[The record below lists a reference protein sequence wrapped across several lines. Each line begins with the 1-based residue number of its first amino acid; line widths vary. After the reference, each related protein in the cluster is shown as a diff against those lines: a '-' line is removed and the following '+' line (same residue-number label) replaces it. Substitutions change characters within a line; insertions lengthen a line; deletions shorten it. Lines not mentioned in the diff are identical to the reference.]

1 MSPSGIE
8 AFRKKQQQKSTQK
21 AKYGGG
27 DGARPN
33 YFGILDKQY
42 AIVRFLEQGDE
53 ITFTDAH
60 RVPVEGRRWPLDFVC
75 LDFNDDG
82 TPCPACQSSNDDVRK
97 RSTRGYFNVIWR
109 EGPVY
114 KLDDRGWVE
123 KGPDKKPIIAGRA
136 DGIFLWKASWT
147 VTEMLIEKDGKF
159 KGLTSRDWEIKRTGS
174 EMQDTVYYAEPAD
187 PDGGPQPMLLPDL
200 ALAEKKYDLK
210 ELTAPLSYEE
220 FATVLNSGSF
230 SGGPQSTMDRS
241 DVAPS
246 AGSVFQGDA
255 PPVRSSAFQRG

>member
-8 AFRKKQQQKSTQK
+8 AFRKKQEQKATQK
-21 AKYGGG
+21 AQYSG
-27 DGARPN
+27 DRIKAN
-33 YFGILDKQY
+33 YFSLKDKQY
-42 AIVRFLEQGDE
+42 AIVRFLEQGDD
-53 ITFTDAH
+53 ITFTDVH
-60 RVPVEGRRWPLDFVC
+60 RVPVEGSQYPVDFVC
-75 LDFNDDG
+75 LDATDDG
-82 TPCPACQSSNDDVRK
+82 SPCPGCQSSNDEVRK
-97 RSTRGYFNVIWR
+97 RSTKGYFNVIWR

-114 KLDDRGWVE
+114 QLNDKGWIE
-123 KGPDKKPIIAGRA
+123 KDSNKRPIVTGRE
-136 DGIFLWKASWT
+136 DGIFLWKCSWT
-147 VTEMLIEKDGKF
+147 VTELLIEKDGKF
-159 KGLTSRDWEIKRTGS
+159 KGLMSRDWELKRTGS
-174 EMQDTVYYAEPAD
+174 GMQDTVYYAEPAD

-200 ALAEKKYDLK
+200 TLAEKKYDLK

-230 SGGPQSTMDRS
+230 SDGPQPTMDRS